1 MTSIY
6 LATFLQPLVDLNEA
20 ILKFWHNSVGLSW
33 GASIIGLTVVVRAAI
48 LPLTFRQVRSMQ
60 AMQRLAPEMKRIQE
74 RYKEDKQRQQQEMMK
89 FYQEHGVNP
98 LGSCLPLVLQLPFFF
113 SLFYLLRSS
122 KFKADIKGAESFFFI
137 PNLAKPLTG
146 HPAALAVMIV
156 LYVGT
161 QLASSLLTA
170 MSADPNQ
177 RRLMLALPF
186 VFVVFVFRFQA
197 GLLVYWVT
205 TNVWTIGQQLVI
217 KRFLPPPEPLAVGAA
232 AGGGKS
238 GGGDGAKAGGAK
250 PAADGAP
257 APKRRGLL
265 ARAAAAQEAA
275 AKRNEPAAKGN
286 ERAAKGN
293 QRGAKRGEPAAKGN
307 EPAAD
312 TGNGGSA
319 KAPPPSPRKKKKR
332 SGRRR

>member
-1 MTSIY
+1 MFF
-6 LATFLQPLVDLNEA
+6 ATFLQPLVDLNDA
-20 ILKFWHNSVGLSW
+20 ILKFWHNEVGLSW
-33 GASIIGLTVVVRAAI
+33 GASIIGLTVVIRAAT

-74 RYKEDKQRQQQEMMK
+74 RYKDDKQRQQQELMK
-89 FYQEHGVNP
+89 FYKEHGVNP

-113 SLFYLLRSS
+113 SLFYLLRSPT
-122 KFKADIKGAESFFFI
+122 FKADIKGQESFLFI

-161 QLASSLLTA
+161 QLASTLLTA

-186 VFVVFVFRFQA
+186 VFVIFVFRFQA

-217 KRFLPPPEPLAVGAA
+217 KRFLPPPEPLAAGAGAPAGAA
-232 AGGGKS
+232 AAVGKS
-238 GGGDGAKAGGAK
+238 GGGGKATSE
-250 PAADGAP
+250 ADGEAP
-257 APKRRGLL
+257 RKKGLL
-265 ARAAAAQEAA
+265 ARAAAAQERAA
-275 AKRNEPAAKGN
+275 ATKSGATAAKSSDGGN
-286 ERAAKGN
+286 
-293 QRGAKRGEPAAKGN
+293 GAKA
-307 EPAAD
+307 
-312 TGNGGSA
+312 GNGGGA

>member
-1 MTSIY
+1 
-6 LATFLQPLVDLNEA
+6 
-20 ILKFWHNSVGLSW
+20 
-33 GASIIGLTVVVRAAI
+33 
-48 LPLTFRQVRSMQ
+48 
-60 AMQRLAPEMKRIQE
+60 MKRIQE

-98 LGSCLPLVLQLPFFF
+98 LASCLPLLLQLPFFF

-122 KFKADIKGAESFFFI
+122 TFKADIRGEEAFLFI

-170 MSADPNQ
+170 MTADPNQ

-186 VFVVFVFRFQA
+186 VFVIFVFRFQA

-205 TNVWTIGQQLVI
+205 TNVWTIGQQLLI
-217 KRFLPPPEPLAVGAA
+217 KRFLPPPEPLAAGASA
-232 AGGGKS
+232 TGGRA
-238 GGGDGAKAGGAK
+238 GGGDGGSPAK
-250 PAADGAP
+250 PA
-257 APKRRGLL
+257 PKPKPSASGS
-265 ARAAAAQEAA
+265 AAAA
-275 AKRNEPAAKGN
+275 NSG
-286 ERAAKGN
+286 G
-293 QRGAKRGEPAAKGN
+293 G
-307 EPAAD
+307 
-312 TGNGGSA
+312 GNGAA

>member
-1 MTSIY
+1 MY
-6 LATFLQPLVDLNEA
+6 LATFLQPLIDVNDA
-20 ILKFWHNSVGLSW
+20 ILKFWHDDVGFSW

-60 AMQRLAPEMKRIQE
+60 ALQRLAPEMKRIQE
-74 RYKEDKQRQQQEMMK
+74 RYKDDKQRQQQEMMK

-98 LGSCLPLVLQLPFFF
+98 LGSCLPLILQLPFFF

-122 KFKADIKGAESFFFI
+122 TFKADIKGEESFLFI

-146 HPAALAVMIV
+146 HPAALAAMIV
-156 LYVGT
+156 LYVIT
-161 QLASSLLTA
+161 QLGASLVTA

-186 VFVVFVFRFQA
+186 IFVIFVFRFQA

-217 KRFLPPPEPLAVGAA
+217 KRFLPPPEPLPGGAA
-232 AGGGKS
+232 AATAGGS
-238 GGGDGAKAGGAK
+238 GGDR
-250 PAADGAP
+250 GAP
-257 APKRRGLL
+257 AKRTPKPKPS
-265 ARAAAAQEAA
+265 A
-275 AKRNEPAAKGN
+275 PAASNSG
-286 ERAAKGN
+286 
-293 QRGAKRGEPAAKGN
+293 
-307 EPAAD
+307 
-312 TGNGGSA
+312 GNGVA
-319 KAPPPSPRKKKKR
+319 KAPPPPPRKKKKR

>member
-1 MTSIY
+1 MF
-6 LATFLQPLVDLNEA
+6 LATFLQPLVDLNDA
-20 ILKFWHNSVGLSW
+20 ILKFWHNTIGVSW
-33 GASIIGLTVVVRAAI
+33 GVAIIGLTFVIRAAI

-60 AMQRLAPEMKRIQE
+60 ALQRLAPEMKRIQE

-122 KFKADIKGAESFFFI
+122 TFKADIQGEESFLFI

-161 QLASSLLTA
+161 QLASSMLTA

-186 VFVVFVFRFQA
+186 VFVIFVFRFQA
-197 GLLVYWVT
+197 GLLVYWVA
-205 TNVWTIGQQLVI
+205 TNVWTIGQQLAI
-217 KRFLPPPEPLAVGAA
+217 KRFLPPPEPITAGASLASGS
-232 AGGGKS
+232 GK
-238 GGGDGAKAGGAK
+238 GGGDGGGAAKPGAAKAAAPAKESGGEAK
-250 PAADGAP
+250 P
-257 APKRRGLL
+257 KRGFL
-265 ARAAAAQEAA
+265 ARVAAAQEQASASKEADGKASTPKKGAA
-275 AKRNEPAAKGN
+275 ATSNTG
-286 ERAAKGN
+286 
-293 QRGAKRGEPAAKGN
+293 
-307 EPAAD
+307 
-312 TGNGGSA
+312 GNGAA

>member
-1 MTSIY
+1 MY
-6 LATFLQPLVDLNEA
+6 LATFLQPLVDLNDA
-20 ILKFWHNSVGLSW
+20 ILKFWHNDVGFSW

-74 RYKEDKQRQQQEMMK
+74 RYKEDKQRQQQELMT
-89 FYQEHGVNP
+89 FYKEHGVNP

-122 KFKADIKGAESFFFI
+122 TFKADIRGEEAFLFI

-146 HPAALAVMIV
+146 HPVALAVMIV

-186 VFVVFVFRFQA
+186 VFVIFVFRFQA

-205 TNVWTIGQQLVI
+205 TNVWTIGQQLII
-217 KRFLPPPEPLAVGAA
+217 KRFLPPPEPLPAGAA
-232 AGGGKS
+232 AATQSGGGGDGDGGSAVKRGPKPKPS
-238 GGGDGAKAGGAK
+238 SPAATSNGGGGDGA
-250 PAADGAP
+250 
-257 APKRRGLL
+257 
-265 ARAAAAQEAA
+265 
-275 AKRNEPAAKGN
+275 
-286 ERAAKGN
+286 
-293 QRGAKRGEPAAKGN
+293 
-307 EPAAD
+307 
-312 TGNGGSA
+312 A
-319 KAPPPSPRKKKKR
+319 KAPPPPPRKKKKR

>member
-1 MTSIY
+1 MTIY
-6 LATFLQPLVDLNEA
+6 LATFLQPLVDLNDA
-20 ILKFWHNSVGLSW
+20 ILKFWHNTVGLSW
-33 GASIIGLTVVVRAAI
+33 GWSIVGLTFVVRAAI

-60 AMQRLAPEMKRIQE
+60 ALQRLAPEMKRIQE
-74 RYKEDKQRQQQEMMK
+74 RYKDDKQRQQQEMMK

-113 SLFYLLRSS
+113 SLFYLLRSAT
-122 KFKADIKGAESFFFI
+122 FKADIAGEERFLFI

-161 QLASSLLTA
+161 QLASSMLTA

-186 VFVVFVFRFQA
+186 VFVIFVFRFQA
-197 GLLVYWVT
+197 GLLVYWVA
-205 TNVWTIGQQLVI
+205 TNVWTIGQQLII
-217 KRFLPPPEPLAVGAA
+217 KRFLPPPEPLPAGAA
-232 AGGGKS
+232 AVVDKGG
-238 GGGDGAKAGGAK
+238 GGGDGGTAPAKRAPKAKAQ
-250 PAADGAP
+250 PAP
-257 APKRRGLL
+257 ASSSDG
-265 ARAAAAQEAA
+265 
-275 AKRNEPAAKGN
+275 G
-286 ERAAKGN
+286 
-293 QRGAKRGEPAAKGN
+293 
-307 EPAAD
+307 
-312 TGNGGSA
+312 GNGAA

>member
-1 MTSIY
+1 MI
-6 LATFLQPLVDLNEA
+6 LPFATFIQPLVDLNDA
-20 ILKFWHNSVGLSW
+20 ILKFWHDDVGFSWGLS
-33 GASIIGLTVVVRAAI
+33 IIFLTFVIRAAI

-60 AMQRLAPEMKRIQE
+60 ALQRLQPEMKRIQE
-74 RYKEDKQRQQQEMMK
+74 RYKGDKQRQQQEMMK
-89 FYQEHGVNP
+89 FYQVHGVNP
-98 LGSCLPLVLQLPFFF
+98 LASCLPLVLQLPFFF

-122 KFKADIKGAESFFFI
+122 TFKADIAGEESFLFI

-186 VFVVFVFRFQA
+186 VFVIFVFRFQA

-205 TNVWTIGQQLVI
+205 TNVWTIGQQLAI
-217 KRFLPPPEPLAVGAA
+217 KRFLPPPEPLPEGAVAVA
-232 AGGGKS
+232 KGGGS
-238 GGGDGAKAGGAK
+238 GGDGGAPTK
-250 PAADGAP
+250 RAPKPKPDAPAAANSGGD
-257 APKRRGLL
+257 
-265 ARAAAAQEAA
+265 
-275 AKRNEPAAKGN
+275 
-286 ERAAKGN
+286 
-293 QRGAKRGEPAAKGN
+293 
-307 EPAAD
+307 
-312 TGNGGSA
+312 GNGAA

>member
-1 MTSIY
+1 MILPY
-6 LATFLQPLVDLNEA
+6 ATFIQPLVDLNDA
-20 ILKFWHNSVGLSW
+20 ILKFWHDDVGFSWGLS
-33 GASIIGLTVVVRAAI
+33 IIFLTFVIRAAI

-60 AMQRLAPEMKRIQE
+60 ALQRLQPEMKRIQE
-74 RYKEDKQRQQQEMMK
+74 RYKGDKQRQQQEMMK
-89 FYQEHGVNP
+89 FYQVHGVNP
-98 LGSCLPLVLQLPFFF
+98 LASCLPLVLQLPFFF

-122 KFKADIKGAESFFFI
+122 TFKADIAGEESFLFI

-186 VFVVFVFRFQA
+186 VFVIFVFRFQA

-205 TNVWTIGQQLVI
+205 TNVWTIGQQLAI
-217 KRFLPPPEPLAVGAA
+217 KRFLPPPEPLPEGAVAVA
-232 AGGGKS
+232 KGGGS
-238 GGGDGAKAGGAK
+238 GGDGGAPTK
-250 PAADGAP
+250 RAPKPKPDAPAAANSGGD
-257 APKRRGLL
+257 
-265 ARAAAAQEAA
+265 
-275 AKRNEPAAKGN
+275 
-286 ERAAKGN
+286 
-293 QRGAKRGEPAAKGN
+293 
-307 EPAAD
+307 
-312 TGNGGSA
+312 GNGAA

>member
-1 MTSIY
+1 MI
-6 LATFLQPLVDLNEA
+6 LPFATFIQPLVDLNDA
-20 ILKFWHNSVGLSW
+20 ILKFWHDGVGFSWGLS
-33 GASIIGLTVVVRAAI
+33 IIFLTFVIRAAI

-60 AMQRLAPEMKRIQE
+60 ALQRLQPEMKRIQE
-74 RYKEDKQRQQQEMMK
+74 RYKGDKQRQQQEMMK
-89 FYQEHGVNP
+89 FYQVHGVNP
-98 LGSCLPLVLQLPFFF
+98 LASCLPLVLQLPFFF

-122 KFKADIKGAESFFFI
+122 TFKADIAGEESFLFI

-186 VFVVFVFRFQA
+186 VFVIFVFRFQA

-205 TNVWTIGQQLVI
+205 TNVWTIGQQPIV
-217 KRFLPPPEPLAVGAA
+217 KSFPPPPEPLPAGAA
-232 AGGGKS
+232 AAVGKGGG
-238 GGGDGAKAGGAK
+238 GGGDGG
-250 PAADGAP
+250 GAP
-257 APKRRGLL
+257 AKRT
-265 ARAAAAQEAA
+265 AKAKPSAAAADA
-275 AKRNEPAAKGN
+275 G
-286 ERAAKGN
+286 G
-293 QRGAKRGEPAAKGN
+293 GGG
-307 EPAAD
+307 
-312 TGNGGSA
+312 GNGAA

>member
-1 MTSIY
+1 MY
-6 LATFLQPLVDLNEA
+6 FVTFIQPLVDLNDA

-33 GASIIGLTVVVRAAI
+33 GGAIIGLTIVVRAAI

-74 RYKEDKQRQQQEMMK
+74 RYKEDKQRQQQEIMK

-122 KFKADIKGAESFFFI
+122 TFKADIKGEESFLFI

-161 QLASSLLTA
+161 QLASSMLTA

-186 VFVVFVFRFQA
+186 VFVIFVFRFQA

-205 TNVWTIGQQLVI
+205 TNVWTIGQQLTI
-217 KRFLPPPEPLAVGAA
+217 KRFLPPPEPLPAGGAA
-232 AGGGKS
+232 AVGK
-238 GGGDGAKAGGAK
+238 GGGDGGDSSGAPTKRTPKAK
-250 PAADGAP
+250 PSAAAADG
-257 APKRRGLL
+257 G
-265 ARAAAAQEAA
+265 
-275 AKRNEPAAKGN
+275 G
-286 ERAAKGN
+286 G
-293 QRGAKRGEPAAKGN
+293 G
-307 EPAAD
+307 
-312 TGNGGSA
+312 GNGAA

>member
-1 MTSIY
+1 MF
-6 LATFLQPLVDLNEA
+6 ATFLQPLVDVNDA
-20 ILKFWHNSVGLSW
+20 ILKFWHNDVGFSW
-33 GASIIGLTVVVRAAI
+33 GASIIGLTIVVRAAI

-60 AMQRLAPEMKRIQE
+60 ALQRLQPEMKRIQE
-74 RYKEDKQRQQQEMMK
+74 RYKDDKQRQQQEMMK
-89 FYQEHGVNP
+89 FYQVHGVNP
-98 LGSCLPLVLQLPFFF
+98 LASCLPLVLQLPFFF

-122 KFKADIKGAESFFFI
+122 TFKADIAGEESFLFI

-186 VFVVFVFRFQA
+186 VFVIFVFRFQA

-205 TNVWTIGQQLVI
+205 TNVWTIGQQLAI
-217 KRFLPPPEPLAVGAA
+217 KRFLPPPEPLPEGAVAVA
-232 AGGGKS
+232 KGGGS
-238 GGGDGAKAGGAK
+238 GGDGGAPTK
-250 PAADGAP
+250 RAPKPKPDAPAAANSGGD
-257 APKRRGLL
+257 
-265 ARAAAAQEAA
+265 
-275 AKRNEPAAKGN
+275 
-286 ERAAKGN
+286 
-293 QRGAKRGEPAAKGN
+293 
-307 EPAAD
+307 
-312 TGNGGSA
+312 GNGAA

>member
-1 MTSIY
+1 MY
-6 LATFLQPLVDLNEA
+6 FATFIQPLVDLNDA
-20 ILKFWHNSVGLSW
+20 ILKFWHNTVGFSW
-33 GASIIGLTVVVRAAI
+33 GAAIIGLTVVIRAAI

-74 RYKEDKQRQQQEMMK
+74 RYKDDKQRQQQEIMS
-89 FYQEHGVNP
+89 FYKEHGVNP

-122 KFKADIKGAESFFFI
+122 TFKADIRGEESFLFI

-156 LYVGT
+156 LYVAT

-217 KRFLPPPEPLAVGAA
+217 KRFLPPPEPLAAGAA
-232 AGGGKS
+232 AAVAKG
-238 GGGDGAKAGGAK
+238 GGGDGGAATK
-250 PAADGAP
+250 RGPKPKPSAPAAESG
-257 APKRRGLL
+257 
-265 ARAAAAQEAA
+265 
-275 AKRNEPAAKGN
+275 
-286 ERAAKGN
+286 
-293 QRGAKRGEPAAKGN
+293 
-307 EPAAD
+307 
-312 TGNGGSA
+312 GNGAA

>member
-1 MTSIY
+1 MY
-6 LATFLQPLVDLNEA
+6 LATFLQPLVDLNDA
-20 ILKFWHNSVGLSW
+20 ILKFWHNTVGVSW
-33 GASIIGLTVVVRAAI
+33 GVAIIGLTVVVRAAI

-60 AMQRLAPEMKRIQE
+60 ALQRLAPEMKRIQE
-74 RYKEDKQRQQQEMMK
+74 RYKDDKQRQQQEMMK

-113 SLFYLLRSS
+113 SLFYLLRSAT
-122 KFKADIKGAESFFFI
+122 FKADIKGEESFLFI

-146 HPAALAVMIV
+146 HPVALAVMII

-186 VFVVFVFRFQA
+186 VFVFFVFRFEA

-205 TNVWTIGQQLVI
+205 TNFWTIGQQLVI
-217 KRFLPPPEPLAVGAA
+217 KRFLPPPEPLPAGAA
-232 AGGGKS
+232 AVTAGGK
-238 GGGDGAKAGGAK
+238 GGGDGGSAPAKRAPKAAK
-250 PAADGAP
+250 PT
-257 APKRRGLL
+257 
-265 ARAAAAQEAA
+265 AAASDD
-275 AKRNEPAAKGN
+275 G
-286 ERAAKGN
+286 G
-293 QRGAKRGEPAAKGN
+293 G
-307 EPAAD
+307 
-312 TGNGGSA
+312 GNGGA

>member
-1 MTSIY
+1 MFF
-6 LATFLQPLVDLNEA
+6 ATFIQPLVDLNDA
-20 ILKFWHNSVGLSW
+20 ILKFWHNDVGLSW
-33 GASIIGLTVVVRAAI
+33 GGAIIGLTVVIRAAI

-74 RYKEDKQRQQQEMMK
+74 RYKDDKQRQQQELMK

-122 KFKADIKGAESFFFI
+122 TFKADIKGEEAFFFI

-161 QLASSLLTA
+161 QLASTMLTA

-186 VFVVFVFRFQA
+186 VFVIFVFRFQA

-217 KRFLPPPEPLAVGAA
+217 KRFLPPPEPIAAGAGAPAGAA
-232 AGGGKS
+232 AAVGKS
-238 GGGDGAKAGGAK
+238 GGGGDTKSEPDGKAPRK
-250 PAADGAP
+250 
-257 APKRRGLL
+257 KGLL
-265 ARAAAAQEAA
+265 ARVAAAQQQAAATKGSAAAA
-275 AKRNEPAAKGN
+275 KSSDGGN
-286 ERAAKGN
+286 
-293 QRGAKRGEPAAKGN
+293 GAQA
-307 EPAAD
+307 
-312 TGNGGSA
+312 GNGGAA

>member
-1 MTSIY
+1 M
-6 LATFLQPLVDLNEA
+6 LFATFLQPLVDLNDA
-20 ILKFWHNSVGLSW
+20 ILKFWHNTVGVSW
-33 GASIIGLTVVVRAAI
+33 GVAIIGLTVVIRAAI

-60 AMQRLAPEMKRIQE
+60 ALQRLAPEMKRIQE
-74 RYKEDKQRQQQEMMK
+74 RYKEDKQRQQQELMK

-122 KFKADIKGAESFFFI
+122 TFKADIKGEESFLFI

-146 HPAALAVMIV
+146 HPVALAVMII

-186 VFVVFVFRFQA
+186 VFVFFVFRFEA

-205 TNVWTIGQQLVI
+205 TNFWTIGQQLVI
-217 KRFLPPPEPLAVGAA
+217 KRFLPPPEPLPAGAA
-232 AGGGKS
+232 AVTAGGK
-238 GGGDGAKAGGAK
+238 GGGDGGSAPAKRAPKAAK
-250 PAADGAP
+250 PT
-257 APKRRGLL
+257 
-265 ARAAAAQEAA
+265 AAASDD
-275 AKRNEPAAKGN
+275 G
-286 ERAAKGN
+286 G
-293 QRGAKRGEPAAKGN
+293 G
-307 EPAAD
+307 
-312 TGNGGSA
+312 GNGGA

>member
-1 MTSIY
+1 MY
-6 LATFLQPLVDLNEA
+6 FATFIQPLVDLNDA
-20 ILKFWHNSVGLSW
+20 ILKFWHNTVGFSW
-33 GASIIGLTVVVRAAI
+33 GAAIIGLTVVVRAAI

-74 RYKEDKQRQQQEMMK
+74 RYKEDKQRQQQEIMK

-122 KFKADIKGAESFFFI
+122 TFKADIRGEESFLFI

-146 HPAALAVMIV
+146 HPVALAVMIV

-161 QLASSLLTA
+161 QLASSMLTA
-170 MSADPNQ
+170 MSADPTQ

-186 VFVVFVFRFQA
+186 VFVIFVFRFQA

-217 KRFLPPPEPLAVGAA
+217 KRFLPPPEPLAAGGAA
-232 AGGGKS
+232 AVAQS
-238 GGGDGAKAGGAK
+238 GGGDGGAATKRAPK
-250 PAADGAP
+250 PKPTAP
-257 APKRRGLL
+257 ADQG
-265 ARAAAAQEAA
+265 
-275 AKRNEPAAKGN
+275 G
-286 ERAAKGN
+286 
-293 QRGAKRGEPAAKGN
+293 
-307 EPAAD
+307 
-312 TGNGGSA
+312 GNGAA

>member
-1 MTSIY
+1 MY
-6 LATFLQPLVDLNEA
+6 LATFIQPLVDLNDA
-20 ILKFWHNSVGLSW
+20 ILKFWHDTVGVSW
-33 GASIIGLTVVVRAAI
+33 GVAIIGLTFVVRAAI

-60 AMQRLAPEMKRIQE
+60 ALQRLAPEMKRIQE

-122 KFKADIKGAESFFFI
+122 TFKADIAGEESFLFI

-146 HPAALAVMIV
+146 HPAALAIMIV

-186 VFVVFVFRFQA
+186 VFVIFVFRFQA
-197 GLLVYWVT
+197 GLLVYWVA

-217 KRFLPPPEPLAVGAA
+217 KRFLPPPEPLPAGAA
-232 AGGGKS
+232 AAVGKS
-238 GGGDGAKAGGAK
+238 GGGDGGAAATAKRTPKPKAR
-250 PAADGAP
+250 PAAASSSDG
-257 APKRRGLL
+257 G
-265 ARAAAAQEAA
+265 
-275 AKRNEPAAKGN
+275 G
-286 ERAAKGN
+286 
-293 QRGAKRGEPAAKGN
+293 
-307 EPAAD
+307 
-312 TGNGGSA
+312 GNGAA